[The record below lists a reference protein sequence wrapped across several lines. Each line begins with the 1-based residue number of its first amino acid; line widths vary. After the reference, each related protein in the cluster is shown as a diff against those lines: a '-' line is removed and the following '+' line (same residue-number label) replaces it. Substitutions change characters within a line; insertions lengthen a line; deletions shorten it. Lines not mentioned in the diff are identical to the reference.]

1 MYWTG
6 WIRQCVHSPARIESL
21 ISDLRGN
28 TGGGIGGL
36 RLVSYLTP
44 GKLDVGY
51 SLTRNRKEKGHAR
64 EELTRLV
71 EYHRGNRG

>member
-21 ISDLRGN
+21 IADLRGN
-28 TGGGIGGL
+28 TGGEIGGL
-36 RLVSYLTP
+36 RLMSYLTS

-51 SLTRNRKEKGHAR
+51 SLTRNRKEKGPAR
-64 EELTRLV
+64 EELTWLV